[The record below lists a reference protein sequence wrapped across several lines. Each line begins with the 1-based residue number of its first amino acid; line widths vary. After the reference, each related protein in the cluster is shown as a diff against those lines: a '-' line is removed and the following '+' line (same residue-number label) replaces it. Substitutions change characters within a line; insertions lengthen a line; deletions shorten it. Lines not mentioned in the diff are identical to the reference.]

1 MGVCCCLNKG
11 QFSFHQV
18 CFKSGS
24 ISLLIMT
31 KKYVVGSS
39 CVFLLSN
46 NEKKVE
52 NLVTRKILF
61 KMVSVSAESRLY
73 KVVDSKPEVSSS
85 TAHFY
90 SEPHFCT
97 V

>member
-1 MGVCCCLNKG
+1 
-11 QFSFHQV
+11 
-18 CFKSGS
+18 
-24 ISLLIMT
+24 MT

-61 KMVSVSAESRLY
+61 KMVSVSAESQLY

>member
-1 MGVCCCLNKG
+1 
-11 QFSFHQV
+11 
-18 CFKSGS
+18 
-24 ISLLIMT
+24 MT

-61 KMVSVSAESRLY
+61 KMVSVSAESWLY
-73 KVVDSKPEVSSS
+73 KVVDSNPEVSSS

-97 V
+97 AWPAPSSPWKQTDSSLILPKKNL